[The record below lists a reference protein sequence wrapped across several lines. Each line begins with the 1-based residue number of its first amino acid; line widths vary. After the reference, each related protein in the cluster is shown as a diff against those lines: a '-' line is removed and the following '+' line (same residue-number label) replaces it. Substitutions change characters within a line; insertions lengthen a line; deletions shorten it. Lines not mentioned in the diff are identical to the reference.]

1 MNIRQFLLAGI
12 ISISGLSFAQTS
24 EVLFTIDNKPFYTDE
39 FVRVYNKNLDL
50 VKDESQKDLNNYL
63 DLYLAYKLKVNKA
76 YQLDLDKDSR
86 YINEL
91 KSYRTQ
97 LAKEYL
103 TDKKVT
109 NELMHEA
116 YERSL
121 KEVKASHI
129 LFLVDQDASPQ
140 DTLKVYQK
148 AVSVRNRI
156 LKGEDFKALA
166 EQFSEDPSAK
176 ENKGDIGY
184 FSAFRMVYPFETG
197 AYNTKVGEVSKPI
210 RSRFGYHL
218 INVTDIRDNRG
229 DVVVGHIMLSK
240 SEDKAKNQENAN
252 KIKDIYQK
260 LQQGEKF
267 EDLAKQFSE
276 DKTTSDQGG
285 KLARISSGQLN
296 SVVFED
302 AVFSLMNIEDYSK
315 PVETEFGWHII
326 KLFEKFPV
334 KTFEEAKADIE
345 NSIKRD
351 ERSRLIEASMNHKL
365 EAKYKP
371 VADSKLMAKILTL
384 VDNGYY
390 TGEFS
395 LPENTAIYDKTVLTL
410 GAKKISGVEFLNY
423 IKKQQNR
430 MQRVEPLEKLKKDLA
445 ENFMTSSLNAHYEE
459 NLEKEFPE
467 FNYIMQEYKE
477 GLLLFDLME
486 KEIWQKAQTDTL
498 GLEAFYQKNKDH
510 YKWNQRIDA
519 IVASSVKPEFV
530 EKAQKF
536 FKKKKSVDYI
546 KKQLNKDAVVNIMID
561 QGYFEQGS
569 NGLPK
574 EYKLS
579 KGVSDI
585 FKEGNYYYV
594 ILGQKILPS
603 TTKTLEE
610 ARGRV
615 VSDYQ
620 QYLEEHWLDA
630 LKKEFSYKVDHS
642 VFEKVKKELKK

>member
-1 MNIRQFLLAGI
+1 MNIRQFLLAGV
-12 ISISGLSFAQTS
+12 ISLSGLSFAQTN

-63 DLYLAYKLKVNKA
+63 DLYLAYKLKVTKA
-76 YQLDLDKDSR
+76 YELDLDKESR

-91 KSYRTQ
+91 NSYRNQ

-109 NELMHEA
+109 DELVQEA
-116 YERSL
+116 YQRSL
-121 KEVKASHI
+121 KEVRASHI
-129 LFLVDQDASPQ
+129 LFLVNEDALPQ

-148 AVSVRNRI
+148 AISVRNRI
-156 LKGEDFKALA
+156 LKGEDFKTLA

-176 ENKGDIGY
+176 ENKGDLGY
-184 FSAFRMVYPFETG
+184 FSAFRMVYPFENG
-197 AYNTKVGEVSKPI
+197 AYNTKVGEVSEPI

-218 INVTDIRDNRG
+218 IYVADVRDNRG
-229 DVVVGHIMLSK
+229 DVIAGHIMLSK
-240 SEDKAKNQENAN
+240 SEDKAKNEENAQ

-267 EDLAKQFSE
+267 EDLAKQFSD
-276 DKTTSDQGG
+276 DKTTSEQGG
-285 KLARISSGQLN
+285 KLAKISSGQLN

-302 AVFSLMNIEDYSK
+302 AVFSLKNNGDYTK

-334 KTFEEAKADIE
+334 KTFEEAKTDIE
-345 NSIKRD
+345 NSVKRD

-365 EAKYKP
+365 EKKYKP
-371 VADSKLMAKILTL
+371 VADNKLIANILTL
-384 VDNGYY
+384 VDNTYY
-390 TGEFS
+390 TSEFI
-395 LPENTAIYDKTVLTL
+395 LPENTELYNKTVLTL
-410 GAKKISGVEFLNY
+410 DSKKISGVEFLNY

-430 MQRVEPLEKLKKDLA
+430 MQRVEPLERLKKELA
-445 ENFMTSSLNAHYEE
+445 ENFVISSLNAYYDE

-467 FNYIMQEYKE
+467 FNNVMQEYKE

-486 KEIWQKAQTDTL
+486 KEIWQKAQTDSL
-498 GLEAFYQKNKDH
+498 GLEAFYQKNKDN

-530 EKAQKF
+530 EKAQKL

-569 NGLPK
+569 SGLPK
-574 EYKLS
+574 DYKLS

-585 FKEGNYYYV
+585 YKEGDYYYV
-594 ILGQKILPS
+594 ILGQKILSSS
-603 TTKTLEE
+603 TKSLEE

-620 QYLEEHWLDA
+620 QYLEEHWLDS
-630 LKKEFSYKVDHS
+630 LKKEFTYNVNNS

>member
-39 FVRVYNKNLDL
+39 FIRVYNKNLDL

-63 DLYLAYKLKVNKA
+63 DLYLAYKLKVIKA
-76 YQLDLDKDSR
+76 YELDLDKDSR

-109 NELMHEA
+109 DELINEA
-116 YERSL
+116 YQRSL

-129 LFLVDQDASPQ
+129 LFLVDENALPQ

-148 AVSVRNRI
+148 VLSVRNRI
-156 LKGEDFKALA
+156 LKGEDFKILA

-176 ENKGDIGY
+176 ENKGELGY

-197 AYNTKVGEVSKPI
+197 AYTTKVGEVSKPI
-210 RSRFGYHL
+210 RSKFGYHL
-218 INVTDIRDNRG
+218 IQVTDIRDNRG
-229 DVVVGHIMLSK
+229 DVIVGHIMLSK
-240 SEDKAKNQENAN
+240 SEDTAKNQENAN

-267 EDLAKQFSE
+267 EDLAKQFSD

-302 AVFSLMNIEDYSK
+302 AVFSLKNTEDYTK

-334 KTFEEAKADIE
+334 KSFEEAKAEIE
-345 NSIKRD
+345 NNIKRD

-371 VADSKLMAKILTL
+371 TTNDKLMSKIVAL

-390 TGEFS
+390 TGEFL
-395 LPENTAIYDKTVLTL
+395 LPENTELYNKTVLTL
-410 GAKKISGVEFLNY
+410 GTKNISGVEFLNY

-430 MQRVEPLEKLKKDLA
+430 MQRVEPLEKLKKELS
-445 ENFMTSSLNAHYEE
+445 ENFITSSLNAYYDE

-467 FNYIMQEYKE
+467 FNYVMQEYKE

-498 GLEAFYQKNKDH
+498 GLEAFYQKNKDN

-519 IVASSVKPEFV
+519 IVASSVKAEFV
-530 EKAQKF
+530 EKAQKL
-536 FKKKKSVDYI
+536 FKKKKTVDYI

-569 NGLPK
+569 SGLPK
-574 EYKLS
+574 DYKLS

-585 FKEGNYYYV
+585 YKEGNYYYV
-594 ILGQKILPS
+594 VLGQKIVPS
-603 TTKTLEE
+603 STKSLEE

-620 QYLEEHWLDA
+620 QYLEEHWLDT
-630 LKKEFSYKVDHS
+630 LKKEFTYKVDAT

>member
-1 MNIRQFLLAGI
+1 MNIRQFILAGI
-12 ISISGLSFAQTS
+12 ISISGLSIAQTG
-24 EVLFTIDNKPFYTDE
+24 EVLFTIENKPFYTDE

-50 VKDESQKDLNNYL
+50 VKDESQKDLDNYL
-63 DLYLAYKLKVNKA
+63 DLYLAYKLKVTKA
-76 YQLDLDKDSR
+76 YELDLDKDPR

-91 KSYRTQ
+91 KSYRSQ

-109 NELMHEA
+109 QELIQEA

-129 LFLVDQDASPQ
+129 LFLVNEDASPQ

-148 AVSVRNRI
+148 AVSVRERV
-156 LKGEDFKALA
+156 LKGEDFHTLA
-166 EQFSEDPSAK
+166 QQLSEDPSAK
-176 ENKGDIGY
+176 ENSGDLGY

-197 AYNTKVGEVSKPI
+197 AYNTKIGEVSKPI

-218 INVTDIRDNRG
+218 IYVTDVRDNRG
-229 DVVVGHIMLSK
+229 EVIVAHIMLSK
-240 SEDKAKNQENAN
+240 SEDQNKNEENAT

-267 EDLAKQFSE
+267 EDLAKQFSD
-276 DKTTSDQGG
+276 DKTTSEQGG
-285 KLARISSGQLN
+285 KLAKITSGQLN
-296 SVVFED
+296 SVRFED
-302 AVFSLMNIEDYSK
+302 AVFSIKTIGNYTQPI
-315 PVETEFGWHII
+315 ETEFGWHII
-326 KLFEKFPV
+326 KLLEKFPV
-334 KTFEEAKADIE
+334 KTFEEAKTELE
-345 NSIKRD
+345 NNVKRD
-351 ERSRLIEASMNHKL
+351 ERSRLIEAAMNQRL

-371 VADSKLMAKILTL
+371 KVDTKFMSKVLTL
-384 VDNGYY
+384 VDNAYY
-390 TGEFS
+390 TSEFT
-395 LPENTAIYDKTVLTL
+395 LPENTDMYDKTVLSL
-410 GAKKISGVEFLNY
+410 ADKKISGIEFLNY
-423 IKKQQNR
+423 IKKQQTR
-430 MQRVEPLEKLKKDLA
+430 MQRVEPLEKLKNELS
-445 ENFMTSSLNAHYEE
+445 ENFVAYSLNTYYDE

-467 FNYIMQEYKE
+467 FSYVMDEYKE

-498 GLEAFYQKNKDH
+498 GLEAFYQKNKDN

-530 EKAQKF
+530 EKARKF
-536 FKKKKSVDYI
+536 FKKKKSVEYI

-561 QGYFEQGS
+561 QGYFEQGN

-579 KGVSDI
+579 KGVSEI
-585 FKEGNYYYV
+585 YKEGDYYYV
-594 ILGQKILPS
+594 ILGQKIMPS
-603 TTKTLEE
+603 TIKTLEE

-620 QYLEEHWLDA
+620 QYLEEHWLEA
-630 LKKEFSYKVDHS
+630 LKKEFSFKVDS
-642 VFEKVKKELKK
+642 NVFEKVKKELKK

>member
-1 MNIRQFLLAGI
+1 MNIRQFLLAGV
-12 ISISGLSFAQTS
+12 ISLSGLSFAQTG
-24 EVLFTIDNKPFYTDE
+24 EVLFTIENKPFYTDE

-50 VKDESQKDLNNYL
+50 VKDESQKDLDNYL
-63 DLYLAYKLKVNKA
+63 DLYLAYKLKVTKA
-76 YQLDLDKDSR
+76 YELDLDKDPR

-91 KSYRTQ
+91 KSYRSQ

-109 NELMHEA
+109 QELIQEA

-129 LFLVDQDASPQ
+129 LFLVNEDASPQ

-148 AVSVRNRI
+148 AVSVRERV
-156 LKGEDFKALA
+156 LKGEDFHTLA
-166 EQFSEDPSAK
+166 QQLSEDPSAK
-176 ENKGDIGY
+176 ENSGDLGY

-197 AYNTKVGEVSKPI
+197 AYNTKIGEVSKPI

-218 INVTDIRDNRG
+218 IYVTDVRDNRG
-229 DVVVGHIMLSK
+229 EVIVAHIMLSK
-240 SEDKAKNQENAN
+240 SEDQNKNEENAI

-267 EDLAKQFSE
+267 EDLAKQFSD
-276 DKTTSDQGG
+276 DKTTSEQGG
-285 KLARISSGQLN
+285 KLAKITSGQLN
-296 SVVFED
+296 SVRFED
-302 AVFSLMNIEDYSK
+302 AVFSIKTIGNYTQPI
-315 PVETEFGWHII
+315 ETEFGWHII
-326 KLFEKFPV
+326 KLLEKFPV
-334 KTFEEAKADIE
+334 KTFEEAKTELE
-345 NSIKRD
+345 NNVKRD
-351 ERSRLIEASMNHKL
+351 ERSRLIEAAMNQRL

-371 VADSKLMAKILTL
+371 KVDAKFMSKVLTL
-384 VDNGYY
+384 VDNAYY
-390 TGEFS
+390 TSEFT
-395 LPENTAIYDKTVLTL
+395 LPENTDMYDKTVLSL
-410 GAKKISGVEFLNY
+410 ADKKISGIEFLNY
-423 IKKQQNR
+423 IKKQQTR
-430 MQRVEPLEKLKKDLA
+430 MQRVEPLEKLKNELS
-445 ENFMTSSLNAHYEE
+445 ENFVAYSLNTYYDE

-467 FNYIMQEYKE
+467 FSYVMDEYKE

-498 GLEAFYQKNKDH
+498 GLEAFYQKNKDN

-530 EKAQKF
+530 EKARKF
-536 FKKKKSVDYI
+536 FKKKKSVEYI

-561 QGYFEQGS
+561 QGYFEQGN

-579 KGVSDI
+579 KGVSEI
-585 FKEGNYYYV
+585 YKEGDYYYV
-594 ILGQKILPS
+594 ILGQKIMPS
-603 TTKTLEE
+603 TIKTLEE

-620 QYLEEHWLDA
+620 QYLEEHWLEA
-630 LKKEFSYKVDHS
+630 LKKEFSFKVDS
-642 VFEKVKKELKK
+642 NVFEKVKKELKK

>member
-1 MNIRQFLLAGI
+1 MNIRQFLLAGV
-12 ISISGLSFAQTS
+12 ISLSGLSFAQTN
-24 EVLFTIDNKPFYTDE
+24 EVLFTIGNKPFYTDE

-63 DLYLAYKLKVNKA
+63 DLYLAYKLKVTKA
-76 YQLDLDKDSR
+76 YELELDKEPR

-109 NELMHEA
+109 NELINEA
-116 YERSL
+116 YQRSL

-129 LFLVDQDASPQ
+129 LFLVDEDASPQ

-148 AVSVRNRI
+148 AVSVRNRV
-156 LKGEDFKALA
+156 LKGEDFKTLA

-176 ENKGDIGY
+176 ENKGDLGY
-184 FSAFRMVYPFETG
+184 FSVFRMVYPFENG
-197 AYNTKVGEVSKPI
+197 AYNTKVGEVSEPI

-218 INVTDIRDNRG
+218 IYVTDVRDNRG

-240 SEDKAKNQENAN
+240 SEDKNQNDENAN

-276 DKTTSDQGG
+276 DKTTSEQGG

-302 AVFSLMNIEDYSK
+302 AVFSLKNIGDYSK

-334 KTFEEAKADIE
+334 KTFEEAKTDIE
-345 NSIKRD
+345 NSVKRD

-365 EAKYKP
+365 EKKYKP
-371 VADSKLMAKILTL
+371 VADSKLIANILTL
-384 VDNGYY
+384 VDNTYY
-390 TGEFS
+390 TGEFT
-395 LPENTAIYDKTVLTL
+395 LPENTELYNKTVLTL
-410 GAKKISGVEFLNY
+410 DSKKISGVEFLNY

-430 MQRVEPLEKLKKDLA
+430 MQRVEPLEKLKKELA
-445 ENFMTSSLNAHYEE
+445 ENFVISSLNAYYDE

-467 FNYIMQEYKE
+467 FNNVMQEYKE

-486 KEIWQKAQTDTL
+486 KEIWQKAQTDSL
-498 GLEAFYQKNKDH
+498 GLEAFYQKNKDN

-569 NGLPK
+569 SRLPK
-574 EYKLS
+574 DYKLS

-585 FKEGNYYYV
+585 YKEGDYYYV

-603 TTKTLEE
+603 STKSLEE

-620 QYLEEHWLDA
+620 QYLEEHWLDS
-630 LKKEFSYKVDHS
+630 LKKEFAFKINNS